1 MIYVEDDVV
10 FCLGIKLYSV
20 LSLVSLL
27 SKQGNS
33 AEVPVLLWQPAQP
46 RKKSQRPR
54 YKPGELICSVSLVF
68 SAHDVFAIKLGLSWC
83 HHFIDKIHLSLIF

>member
-1 MIYVEDDVV
+1 MIYAEDDVV

-33 AEVPVLLWQPAQP
+33 AEVPVLLWHWD
-46 RKKSQRPR
+46 RPLSDDLNTR
-54 YKPGELICSVSLVF
+54 QIYAESLF
-68 SAHDVFAIKLGLSWC
+68 KDNKA
-83 HHFIDKIHLSLIF
+83 